1 MEELIIENVSGGEIK
16 VTGFAN
22 KSFLERM
29 KLALKDKEELKVPVL
44 IKEGSSAQ
52 KTIDKMQ
59 SDLEK
64 EKSSETQ
71 KELLSKMKILEL
83 GLYGEKSVQFEL
95 MNAFI
100 PIHILHDLQL
110 QHGNWKAQIDFVVI
124 TRKFVLVIEV
134 KNYYGNI
141 QVTESGDFIR
151 NVMKGKKVVFHEGFY
166 SPIRQIERQTE
177 VLRTFLQENGVI
189 GNKTPIKQV
198 VVFTNNKTILDLKKA
213 KEDIQDRIIRV
224 DGLVAYISKELK
236 KSSPVQI
243 LDNRMSDISS
253 FLKNSHIEEEIEKT
267 EDTVE
272 LKLLGETVEAMANPI
287 VEHSLAV
294 LGLEEELRKFRKDK
308 AAALGMKAFH
318 VFSNQTLDEI
328 VSIQPRT
335 LIELSTIRGIGDKK
349 IEEFGREIIEIIQ
362 RQSSKE
368 VVWE

>member
-1 MEELIIENVSGGEIK
+1 M
-16 VTGFAN
+16 TGFAK

-29 KLALKDKEELKVPVL
+29 KLALKDKEELRVPAL

-52 KTIDKMQ
+52 KKIDKMQ

-64 EKSSETQ
+64 EKSLEIQ
-71 KELLSKMKILEL
+71 KDLLSKIKIHEL

-100 PIHILHDLQL
+100 PIHVLHDLHL
-110 QHGNWKAQIDFVVI
+110 QHGEWKAQIDFVVI
-124 TRKFVLVIEV
+124 TRKFILVIEV

-141 QVTESGDFIR
+141 HVTEQGDFIR
-151 NVMKGKKVVFHEGFY
+151 NVMKGKKVVFQEGFY

-177 VLRTFLQENGVI
+177 VLRNLLQENGIV

-213 KEDIQDRIIRV
+213 KEDIQDRIVRV
-224 DGLVAYISKELK
+224 DGLVGYISKELK

-253 FLKNSHIEEEIEKT
+253 FLMGSHIKEEIEKN

-272 LKLLGETVEAMANPI
+272 LKLLGETVEAMKNSKEEQSTTI
-287 VEHSLAV
+287 S
-294 LGLEEELRKFRKDK
+294 GLEEALRNFRKDR

-318 VFSNQTLDEI
+318 IFSNQTLDEI
-328 VSIQPRT
+328 VLKQPKT
-335 LIELSTIRGIGDKK
+335 LVELSTIRGIGEKK
-349 IEEFGREIIEIIQ
+349 IEEFGLDIIEVIQ
-362 RQSSKE
+362 RNGKCI
-368 VVWE
+368 